1 MSDEEE
7 QITVTRQEDE
17 RDPEADAE
25 FDRELAKLMS
35 ESVESRKFERKP
47 VFDVPLP
54 MRRARE
60 PTTTSEESG
69 EAAAAQNGPTNTMK
83 FSLLS
88 KRGNKQQ
95 TRSIDLPSDS
105 TFAVSMRSKQQEE
118 KEERQRIK
126 NVVLNYDINRDDNDA
141 DGDSPFLYHLH
152 PNENRKHTE
161 TSKVLDKSHNPYAQ
175 PRLDKAGNNRSNQRS
190 RKLQLSDVNWY
201 DSPSSQSHALRNS
214 LPVISP
220 YSPRTKGSQRSDQ
233 QATPSLFPTS
243 TSKFP
248 RLFHSTSSRRPQ
260 RVSSNG
266 IDAEDH
272 TRASQTAG

>member
-17 RDPEADAE
+17 RDPEAEAD

-54 MRRARE
+54 MRRGRDPAANTE
-60 PTTTSEESG
+60 DSG
-69 EAAAAQNGPTNTMK
+69 ETTVQNVPTNTMK

-105 TFAVSMRSKQQEE
+105 TFAVSMRTKQQQE

-126 NVVLNYDINRDDNDA
+126 NVVLNYDNNREDNEP
-141 DGDSPFLYHLH
+141 DGDSPFSYHLQ
-152 PNENRKHTE
+152 PNINRMHTE
-161 TSKVLDKSHNPYAQ
+161 TPKVLDKSHNPYAQ

-201 DSPSSQSHALRNS
+201 DTPSSQSQPLRKS
-214 LPVISP
+214 SPIISS
-220 YSPRTKGSQRSDQ
+220 YSRRTKGS
-233 QATPSLFPTS
+233 TG
-243 TSKFP
+243 
-248 RLFHSTSSRRPQ
+248 
-260 RVSSNG
+260 V
-266 IDAEDH
+266 
-272 TRASQTAG
+272 